1 MKQEL
6 PNIYAELVARTN
18 QKWLDLYA
26 RIFDLESFIR
36 LPSKAIKSDGFV
48 LSSLEASLWCFMTT
62 VDFRSCVLRA
72 VNLGYDSD
80 TTAAIA
86 GGLAGLYYRLE
97 NIPVKWCNEL
107 RDIKVIEALCI

>member
-1 MKQEL
+1 
-6 PNIYAELVARTN
+6 
-18 QKWLDLYA
+18 
-26 RIFDLESFIR
+26 
-36 LPSKAIKSDGFV
+36 
-48 LSSLEASLWCFMTT
+48 MTT

-97 NIPVKWCNEL
+97 NIPVKWRNEL
-107 RDIKVIEALCI
+107 RDSKVIEALCI